1 MADVNPQSNGRSRLV
16 LLIDADPATRH
27 VVGPL
32 LATSGLELVQSRD
45 SVAGLDI
52 LQRLPERFRLVI
64 VSLEM
69 PGLSGAVLIGAL
81 RLFRPELPV
90 VCLTSAERAATGA
103 RARCAAKPV
112 QPDLLRE
119 LVADALGGNAHP
131 AGTWSGSIPMPWS
144 GPGTRSPGR
153 GACSRR
159 RGRSPAG
166 VPGEAADGW

>member
-1 MADVNPQSNGRSRLV
+1 MPTPP
-16 LLIDADPATRH
+16 PATWSGRCSR
-27 VVGPL
+27 P
-32 LATSGLELVQSRD
+32 SGLELVQARD
-45 SVAGLDI
+45 SVAGLEI

-90 VCLTSAERAATGA
+90 VCLTSAETAASGA
-103 RARCAAKPV
+103 PARCAAKPV

-131 AGTWSGSIPMPWS
+131 AVDLEWIRPDALERARHSFA
-144 GPGTRSPGR
+144 RSQSLLEAAR
-153 GACSRR
+153 EIAR
-159 RGRSPAG
+159 G